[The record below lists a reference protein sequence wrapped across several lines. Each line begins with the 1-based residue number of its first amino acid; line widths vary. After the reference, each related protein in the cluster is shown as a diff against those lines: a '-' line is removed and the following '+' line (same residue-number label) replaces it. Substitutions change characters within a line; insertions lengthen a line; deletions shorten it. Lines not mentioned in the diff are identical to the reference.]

1 MVGWSMSAKQNDEH
15 THKCDDWTEEYLVWK
30 QEIVRQPEVIYIS
43 YMFILAWPSE
53 RKDCNYVIIR
63 AALTKKKIPKK
74 FLSLK
79 NILFSPNELGSRK
92 VIF

>member
-1 MVGWSMSAKQNDEH
+1 MVGWSMSAKRNDEH

-53 RKDCNYVIIR
+53 RKDCNYVIIK
-63 AALTKKKIPKK
+63 L
-74 FLSLK
+74 LC
-79 NILFSPNELGSRK
+79 FSPRSDNGQAQSKL
-92 VIF
+92 